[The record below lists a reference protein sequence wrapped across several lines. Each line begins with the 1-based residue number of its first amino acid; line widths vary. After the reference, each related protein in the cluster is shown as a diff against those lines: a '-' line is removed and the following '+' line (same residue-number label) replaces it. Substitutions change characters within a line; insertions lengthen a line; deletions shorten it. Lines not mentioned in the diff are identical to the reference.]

1 LSLLESQKNIF
12 LLQKGSGML
21 SFEPE
26 EIRDLQYWAMKG
38 RGLSRDDLQSLDDH
52 LCKLLQIENPELI
65 EDPDH

>member
-1 LSLLESQKNIF
+1 VMI
-12 LLQKGSGML
+12 